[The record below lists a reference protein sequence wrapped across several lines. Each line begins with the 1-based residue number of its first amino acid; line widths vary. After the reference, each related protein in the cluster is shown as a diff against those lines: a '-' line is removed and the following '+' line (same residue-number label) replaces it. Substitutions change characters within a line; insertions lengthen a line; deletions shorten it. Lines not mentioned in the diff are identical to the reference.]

1 MAPENNSETNSQNQA
16 PVVAGDPGQSTGI
29 AATRVFRQARWIFL
43 KEINSFMGSNLPAL
57 SIGIVVFICGL
68 LSVLLVMTPG
78 TTYEDI
84 ARVLYHLFYIFTL
97 LAALFLSMSAFVN
110 ERRQG
115 TLELLYTLP
124 VTDLELVLGK
134 FLMGAFLITGLV
146 TGVTLVYVAG
156 IAEGDWYVVVSGL
169 VGLILTGLY
178 AYSVGVFASSLSD
191 SYLISLLIGG
201 AILVLI
207 DIGGFLAGLLPEPA
221 KGILTYLHG
230 LNHFLPFTRGV
241 IPLKGVVFFASLT
254 VFFLFLTVR
263 VLESRRWR
271 GQA

>member
-1 MAPENNSETNSQNQA
+1 MTAETTNST
-16 PVVAGDPGQSTGI
+16 QSSVSTQTI
-29 AATRVFRQARWIFL
+29 SATRAFRQARWIFL
-43 KEINSFMGSNLPAL
+43 KEVTSFMGSNLPAL
-57 SIGIVVFICGL
+57 SIGIVIFICGL

-78 TTYEDI
+78 STYEDI
-84 ARVLYHLFYIFTL
+84 ARVLYHLFYIITI

-134 FLMGAFLITGLV
+134 FLMGAFLMTALSTGI
-146 TGVTLVYVAG
+146 TLVYVAG
-156 IAEGDWYVVVSGL
+156 IAEGSWYVVVSGL
-169 VGLILTGLY
+169 VGLILTGMY
-178 AYSVGVFASSLSD
+178 AYSIGIFASSLSD
-191 SYLISLLIGG
+191 SYLIALLSGG

-221 KGILTYLHG
+221 KSILTYLHG

-241 IPLKGVVFFASLT
+241 IPLQGVVFFVSLT
-254 VFFLFLTVR
+254 VLFLLLPVK

-271 GQA
+271 GKD

>member
-1 MAPENNSETNSQNQA
+1 MSEETQQQETKQA
-16 PVVAGDPGQSTGI
+16 SGVSAGR
-29 AATRVFRQARWIFL
+29 ALRQARWIFL
-43 KEINSFMGSNLPAL
+43 KELDSFMGSNLPAL

-78 TTYEDI
+78 STYEDI
-84 ARVLYHLFYIFTL
+84 ARVLYHLFYIITI

-134 FLMGAFLITGLV
+134 FMMGAFLVSGLSFSIAI
-146 TGVTLVYVAG
+146 VYVAG
-156 IAEGDWYVVVSGL
+156 IAEGAWYMVVSGMI
-169 VGLILTGLY
+169 GLLLTGLY
-178 AYSVGVFASSLSD
+178 AYSIGIFASSLSD
-191 SYLISLLIGG
+191 SYLIALLSGG
-201 AILVLI
+201 AILILV

-221 KGILTYLHG
+221 KGILTYMHG

-241 IPLKGVVFFASLT
+241 VPLKGVVFFLSLT
-254 VFFLFLTVR
+254 VFFLFLTVK

-271 GQA
+271 GQSN